1 MRIIN
6 VASEANPFSK
16 TGGLGDVTYSL
27 AKELTLLKEE
37 VIIFLPLY
45 RHIKEK
51 SFYLLEE
58 VASFLVSMSWRRE
71 TCKIYRTK
79 KDDITYYF
87 VDNDHYFNRPNLY
100 GYFDDGER
108 FAYFVIAVKQAL
120 FKLEL
125 NSDIIHLHDWQSAML
140 SCLIK
145 EDKSQFFNNT
155 KVVLT
160 IHNDAFLGMMDGN
173 TVSELFN
180 LDPSLYE
187 SGKLRFFDKFS
198 TLKAGIVYA
207 DKIVSVSPN
216 RREELLTKDGG
227 RGLETIFDLRKDD
240 FLGILNGIDY
250 NEFNPSIDK
259 KIFFDYNEDNFF
271 INKSKNKEAL
281 LKKLHLFSSS
291 KPLFALVSRLTYQ
304 KGVDLVLAAC
314 YELASRGCNIV
325 ILGSGE
331 HMLEQQLEDLRSK
344 YPNLVAIYIGYN
356 DELAH
361 QIYAS
366 SDYFMMPSLFEPC
379 GLGQMI
385 AQRYGSLPLVR
396 ETGGLKDSV
405 IGFNGKNKRTANGF
419 TFLEYSKEAMIK
431 TCLSAYDVY
440 WDTPLRKQLMKNAIS
455 VDNSWKKSAKAYQ
468 KLYYKLV
475 RF

>member
-1 MRIIN
+1 MKIIN

-27 AKELTLLKEE
+27 SKELTLLGEE
-37 VIIFLPLY
+37 VFIFLPLY

-51 SFYLLEE
+51 FLYQLEE
-58 VASFLVSMSWRRE
+58 VSSFLVYISWRRE
-71 TCKIYRTK
+71 TCKVYRTK
-79 KDDITYYF
+79 KEDITYYF

-108 FAYFVIAVKQAL
+108 FAYFVMAVKEAL
-120 FKLEL
+120 LKLDLE
-125 NSDIIHLHDWQSAML
+125 SDIIHLHDWQTAML

-145 EDKSQFFNNT
+145 EDKSRFFKDT

-160 IHNDAFLGMMDGN
+160 IHNDAFLGMMEGN
-173 TVSELFN
+173 MVSELFN
-180 LDPSLYE
+180 LDSSLYE
-187 SGKLRFFDKFS
+187 SGKLRYFDKLS

-227 RGLETIFDLRKDD
+227 KGLETVFELRKDD
-240 FLGILNGIDY
+240 FIGILNGIDY
-250 NEFNPSIDK
+250 NEFNPSNDK
-259 KIFFDYNEDNFF
+259 KIFFEYNKENYF
-271 INKSKNKEAL
+271 INKNKNKEAL
-281 LKKLHLFSSS
+281 CKKLHIVSSS
-291 KPLFALVSRLTYQ
+291 KPMFALVSRLTWQ
-304 KGVDLVLAAC
+304 KGIDLVLASSEEMAKK
-314 YELASRGCNIV
+314 GCNIV

-331 HMLEQQLEDLRSK
+331 YALEQEFESLRSR
-344 YPNLVAIYIGYN
+344 YPDLVAIYIGYN

-385 AQRYGSLPLVR
+385 AQRYGALPIVR
-396 ETGGLKDSV
+396 ETGGLKDTV
-405 IGFNGKNKRTANGF
+405 IGFTKKNKTTANGF

-431 TCLSAYDVY
+431 ACTAAYDVY

-468 KLYYKLV
+468 KLYYGLV
-475 RF
+475 R